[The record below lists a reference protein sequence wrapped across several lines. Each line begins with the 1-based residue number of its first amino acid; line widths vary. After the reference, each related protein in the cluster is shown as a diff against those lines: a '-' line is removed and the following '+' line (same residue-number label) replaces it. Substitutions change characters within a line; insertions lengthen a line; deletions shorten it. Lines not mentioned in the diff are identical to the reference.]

1 MRIRLLF
8 FVLVVLIS
16 CSKEQEFNDKLV
28 HENST
33 GMNLD
38 DFEKS
43 NQKSSKKKGGED
55 CLNNC
60 FYTPDFNFWSTTS
73 TLLGQVTFHWNYGG
87 SIVLNPNV
95 CNTTVY
101 IQFRAINNVTTC
113 EGATVTYTESYNMDI
128 TNDFLATSSGQ
139 IVVDAPAGSNAT
151 IQNYELP
158 NKIYEYRIVITAQCG
173 VLSCCYDT
181 DWDCFSTT

>member
-1 MRIRLLF
+1 MKIRILF
-8 FVLVVLIS
+8 FAFVIFIS
-16 CSKEQEFNDKLV
+16 CSEEQEINDKQLN
-28 HENST
+28 ENSKEIS
-33 GMNLD
+33 LD

-43 NQKSSKKKGGED
+43 NQQSSIKKGDD
-55 CLNNC
+55 CLDNC

-73 TLLGQVTFHWNYGG
+73 TLQGQVTFHWNYGG
-87 SIVLNPNV
+87 SIVLNPDV
-95 CNTTVY
+95 CNTTAY
-101 IQFRAINNVTTC
+101 IQFRAINNETTC
-113 EGATVTYTESYNMDI
+113 DGETVVYSGNYNMDI

-139 IVVDAPAGSNAT
+139 IVVSAPAGSNAV